1 MLFLPI
7 LQFQLV
13 FPIMLHNSQEKL
25 SAHSYLG
32 SASKFI
38 VTTSNNQNWEMQ
50 LFFLRPPWKPLPSS
64 FSLFAIESHPLEKCF
79 QRPRRVCYPK
89 TKLLRHILSLRNAPT
104 LELSQTASFEL
115 VVFHCRLVR
124 YGKVLFMLI
133 FMHSFHPPTTAAIIL
148 FPLGWSC
155 RPIPRLFFRAQLSTK
170 LKCLFVVVLL
180 VKGKKSRAYQ
190 VPRNVLLVC
199 GMGVGCM
206 LVCLHRKY

>member
-1 MLFLPI
+1 
-7 LQFQLV
+7 
-13 FPIMLHNSQEKL
+13 
-25 SAHSYLG
+25 
-32 SASKFI
+32 
-38 VTTSNNQNWEMQ
+38 MQ
-50 LFFLRPPWKPLPSS
+50 LFSYALRESRCLRL
-64 FSLFAIESHPLEKCF
+64 SLSAIESHPLEKCF
-79 QRPRRVCYPK
+79 QRPHRVCYPK
-89 TKLLRHILSLRNAPT
+89 TKLLRHILSLRNAIPH
-104 LELSQTASFEL
+104 SSFPK
-115 VVFHCRLVR
+115 RLRSSWSYFIVGWCG

-180 VKGKKSRAYQ
+180 VKEKKSRAYQ

-206 LVCLHRKY
+206 VVCLHRKY